1 MQPGSSI
8 TDEKQKNESE
18 RLIGSGFSNKLK
30 ENTMKTKMLRLG
42 MNLWPPFLGAGIKV
56 NHIGADFR
64 EVVVSMKLRWYNRN
78 YVGTHFGGSLAAMT
92 DPFYMLMLIHI
103 LGSEYTVWDKTSTID
118 FIAPG
123 RGAVTARFRL
133 NDDQIAEIMD
143 ETAEG
148 KAYFPALSVDIVS
161 ESGEIV
167 AHVKKKLYVR
177 KNRVK

>member
-1 MQPGSSI
+1 M
-8 TDEKQKNESE
+8 N
-18 RLIGSGFSNKLK
+18 
-30 ENTMKTKMLRLG
+30 TKMLRLG

-103 LGSEYTVWDKTSTID
+103 LGSDYTVWDKSSTID

-123 RGAVTARFRL
+123 RGTVTARFRL
-133 NDDQIAEIMD
+133 NDDQIAEIKN
-143 ETAEG
+143 ETASG
-148 KAYFPALSVDIVS
+148 NAYFPELSVDIVNGS
-161 ESGEIV
+161 DEVIARV
-167 AHVKKKLYVR
+167 RKKLYVR
-177 KNRVK
+177 KKQR

>member
-1 MQPGSSI
+1 M
-8 TDEKQKNESE
+8 N
-18 RLIGSGFSNKLK
+18 LK
-30 ENTMKTKMLRLG
+30 ILKFG

-56 NHIGADFR
+56 KHIGADFR

-123 RGAVTARFRL
+123 RGTVTARFRL
-133 NDDQIAEIMD
+133 NDDQIAEIKN
-143 ETAEG
+143 ETASG
-148 KAYFPALSVDIVS
+148 NAYFPELSVDIVN
-161 ESGEIV
+161 ESDEVV
-167 AHVKKKLYVR
+167 ARVRKKLYVR
-177 KNRVK
+177 KKQR

>member
-1 MQPGSSI
+1 MNLRI
-8 TDEKQKNESE
+8 
-18 RLIGSGFSNKLK
+18 LK
-30 ENTMKTKMLRLG
+30 FG
-42 MNLWPPFLGAGIKV
+42 MSLWPPFLGAGIRVK
-56 NHIGADFR
+56 HIAADYK

-103 LGSEYTVWDKTSTID
+103 LGNEYTVWDKTSTID

-123 RGAVTARFRL
+123 RGTVTARFRL
-133 NDDQIAEIMD
+133 NDDQIAEIKN

-148 KAYFPALSVDIVS
+148 KTYFPALSVDIVN
-161 ESGEIV
+161 ESGEVV

>member
-1 MQPGSSI
+1 MKSSI
-8 TDEKQKNESE
+8 GNTLN
-18 RLIGSGFSNKLK
+18 LK
-30 ENTMKTKMLRLG
+30 ILKFG

-56 NHIGADFR
+56 KHIAADFR

-123 RGAVTARFRL
+123 RGTVTARFSL
-133 NDDQIAEIMD
+133 DDDQIAEIKN
-143 ETAEG
+143 ETASG
-148 KAYFPALSVDIVS
+148 NAYFPELSVDIVNGS
-161 ESGEIV
+161 EEVV
-167 AHVKKKLYVR
+167 ARVNKKLYVR
-177 KNRVK
+177 KKQS